1 MMAKTDLETEGLPY
15 FRGDMDGALALAE
28 GLFGKG
34 GSIFTPNAEIA
45 YHALHSRAF
54 FSVLSSASLLL
65 PDGVGVVMT
74 ERLLGRRLLRLPG
87 VEFAEKF
94 ASRHRVYFVGGE
106 KGVAEAAAK
115 ELKKKYDGLTVA
127 GCRDGYFPLS
137 DAERVIKEIAAASPE
152 LVLVGMGSPRQE
164 LFIRA
169 LCERMPTV
177 VAVGVGGSLDIYAK
191 KKKRAPRLM
200 QKMGLEWLYRALCE
214 PKRWKRIRVI
224 PLFFL
229 EQMCKN
235 RKNAHLSPSKNALR
249 EKK

>member
-1 MMAKTDLETEGLPY
+1 MKGNDHATGELSY
-15 FRGDMDGALALAE
+15 FRGGMEEALLFAE
-28 GLFGKG
+28 DLVGKG
-34 GSIFTPNAEIA
+34 GSVFTPNAEIA
-45 YHALHSRAF
+45 YHAMHSRAF

-65 PDGVGVVMT
+65 PDGIGVVMT

-87 VEFAEKF
+87 VEFAERF

-115 ELKKKYDGLTVA
+115 ELKKKYEGLTVA

-137 DAERVIKEIAAASPE
+137 DTERVIKEIAATSPE

-224 PLFFL
+224 PLFFF
-229 EQMCKN
+229 EKMCKN
-235 RKNAHLSPSKNALR
+235 RKNAHLTRSKNALR